1 MKKTTAIIGTFMLV
15 VLFGA
20 NSFAQNASHRE
31 ILSIGNGA
39 LKKGLTTGLE
49 KIKQEHEKDYIAKAN
64 QGYIVKANLKDFLLD
79 ETFTA
84 KSSGENFR
92 VLLPKSLTNT
102 QIKKQFIKLENGE
115 IDISGEFP
123 YMEVT
128 ILQDKNI
135 QPVKMKVSIFPKEY
149 EATEYSLHL
158 TYSVN
163 NVSRTY
169 KIATIQP
176 VGFIV
181 SATSEQIKLGEPITI
196 SNTRKHLNVVL
207 PEGYT
212 PVAKEWSGHNY
223 FAFAIDPNP
232 VAFSLNQKKGNN
244 LYLIFANENPKENV
258 VVKIIENAEE
268 GKVYCKYTIGEKTYK
283 DLIAVKK

>member
-1 MKKTTAIIGTFMLV
+1 MKKTTTIIGAFMLV
-15 VLFGA
+15 ALFGA
-20 NSFAQNASHRE
+20 NSFAQISSNVSPN
-31 ILSIGNGA
+31 ILKEA
-39 LKKGLTTGLE
+39 EKGLTACLE
-49 KIKQEHEKDYIAKAN
+49 KIKTEHEKAYL
-64 QGYIVKANLKDFLLD
+64 VKANLKDVLLD

-84 KSSGENFR
+84 NSSGENFKI
-92 VLLPKSLTNT
+92 LLPKTLANT
-102 QIKKQFIKLENGE
+102 EIKKQYIKLENGE
-115 IDISGEFP
+115 IDIFGKFP

-196 SNTRKHLNVVL
+196 SNTQKHLNVVL

-212 PVAKEWSGHNY
+212 PVAKEWRGHNY

-283 DLIAVKK
+283 DLVAVKK

>member
-1 MKKTTAIIGTFMLV
+1 MKKTTAIIGAFMLV
-15 VLFGA
+15 ALFGA

-39 LKKGLTTGLE
+39 LKKGLTAGLE

-102 QIKKQFIKLENGE
+102 QIKKQFIKLEKGE

-128 ILQDKNI
+128 VLQNNNI
-135 QPVKMKVSIFPKEY
+135 QPIKIKATISSKEDD
-149 EATEYSLHL
+149 AAEYSLRL
-158 TYSVN
+158 TYSTN
-163 NVSRTY
+163 NTSHAY

-176 VGFIV
+176 VSFIV
-181 SATSEQIKLGEPITI
+181 SANSAQIKLGETTKIVNI
-196 SNTRKHLNVVL
+196 EEHHNVVL
-207 PEGYT
+207 PEGYK
-212 PVAKEWSGHNY
+212 PVAKEWKGHNY
-223 FAFAIDPNP
+223 FGFIIDPNP
-232 VAFSLNQKKGNN
+232 ITFSLNQKKGNT
-244 LYLIFANENPKENV
+244 LFLTFINENPKENV
-258 VVKIIENAEE
+258 PVTIIENEE
-268 GKVYCKYTIGEKTYK
+268 AGKVYCKYFVGGKTYQ